1 MDTQELIE
9 KLGALQHEGST
20 AFEACTRLEDAIQ
33 VKNRYLGRSGQVA
46 ELMKFLRDLDP
57 DGKRLVGQASNACKD
72 QIESAFAACVSTIEA
87 AELAHRLQAERVDV
101 TLPSRMPTLYG
112 GHPVM
117 TVLWELIDLFVALGF
132 DVAEGP
138 EIEDDFHNFEA
149 LNFPHDHPA
158 RDMQDTFMFPDGRLL
173 RTHTSPVQVRT
184 MLAYEPPIQVISP
197 GRVYRCD
204 SDITHSPVFHQI
216 EALHLGPDVSMR
228 DLIGTLTA
236 FAEGYF
242 GVGTKVRTRPSFFP
256 FTEPS
261 AEVDI
266 GCVFCGQ
273 SGCRVCKHTGWIE
286 ILGCGMVDPN
296 VLISGGIDPEKT
308 QGYALGLGVERVAM
322 LKYGVNDIRLFF
334 ENDLRF
340 LRQF

>member
-1 MDTQELIE
+1 METQELIE
-9 KLGALQHEGST
+9 KLGVLQEEGAT
-20 AFEACTRLEDAIQ
+20 AFESCTRLEDAIQ

-57 DGKRLVGQASNACKD
+57 DGKRQVGQASNACKD
-72 QIESAFAACVSTIEA
+72 QIESAFSVCVARIEA
-87 AELAHRLQAERVDV
+87 AELAHRLETERVDV

-112 GHPVM
+112 GHPVI

-216 EALHLGPDVSMR
+216 EALHLGPNVSMR

-273 SGCRVCKHTGWIE
+273 AGCRVCKHTGWIE

>member
-1 MDTQELIE
+1 MDTEALIE
-9 KLGALQHEGST
+9 KLQDLGREGSE
-20 AFEACTRLEDAIQ
+20 AFGACERLEDAIQ
-33 VKNRYLGRSGQVA
+33 IKNRYLGKSGQVA
-46 ELMKFLRDLDP
+46 ELMKHLRDLP
-57 DGKRLVGQASNACKD
+57 PEGKRDVGQASNAAK
-72 QIESAFAACVSTIEA
+72 QSIEAAFEGRVSEIKA
-87 AELAHRLQAERVDV
+87 AELARRLEEERVDV
-101 TLPSRMPTLYG
+101 TLPGRAASVVG
-112 GHPVM
+112 GHPVQ
-117 TVLWELIDLFVALGF
+117 TVMWELIDLFTDLGF

-149 LNFPHDHPA
+149 LNFPADHPA

-216 EALHLGPDVSMR
+216 EALHLGPKVTMR

-242 GVGTKVRTRPSFFP
+242 GVGTKVRLRPSFFP

-266 GCVFCGQ
+266 GCVFCNQ
-273 SGCRVCKHTGWIE
+273 AGCRVCKQTGWIE

-296 VLISGGIDPEKT
+296 VLIAGGIDPETT

-340 LRQF
+340 LKQF